1 MQAERDVLRQRVLP
15 RLQKAASEY
24 GESIRMVD
32 LRWGVNTTE
41 LSEEQATLKIMDVCF
56 EQIDKCDGR
65 MVCLIG
71 NRYGWIPT
79 YDLSKITRK
88 YPLNLSSNV
97 SATELEIQYGILQRQ
112 RPQKAL
118 VFLRDVVNSLPLEL
132 YGNYYDN
139 NPKIDALKEELLANQ
154 DCNCYHYSLDYK
166 EGTFSGLDTFEEL
179 VYSTLYEYIVA
190 QFNGISVPQH
200 IKIRKQFEAHI
211 DYETMGYYL
220 LPSLD
225 EKINTFINSNNSFAV
240 LKAEPG
246 MGKTAF
252 SARVCKDIGQHKK
265 IFCYF
270 CGYNAECETPL
281 QMLIYFNNHL
291 CDYLG
296 INYSSDYTTIQDCSQ
311 IFSYL
316 INQIKD
322 DVIFLIDGIDHFLCP
337 YEDYLTW
344 LPARMPD
351 NIKFI
356 FTTSLKDKSY
366 DKLSEYSDIVLLTM
380 PALDAPDR
388 FIKHLLQVNGKDI
401 QDEILSFAL
410 SKHQIKN
417 YYHAKMIADALVLM
431 DQYDFQG
438 IKESG
443 DDINA
448 INNFLRNSLIQFPKS
463 IDGMALF
470 LLHDFGKRIS
480 PDLIPEVYIYIACND
495 GGLRATDLESL
506 LGKNWDEL
514 SFELYISFLSGII
527 IERENGCYD
536 FSSLLIREA
545 VEKLIKWKSKKRVI
559 KHIESLPDN
568 DSLKIRCC
576 LNKSLYY
583 EHFDVVSKLIENNL
597 SSVVLANQF
606 VRCLNHMTN
615 EISAFFMK
623 HDLFKWFFEMIVP
636 RITSVQEQDA
646 CMKIIQNVL
655 HSIPDTFKA
664 QSLEYIGDGFKRK
677 AEYEKSENYYRE
689 AINVICDDDHISIG
703 RLYYKLATVLRVNSE
718 DDYEVLKKTIHLSL
732 ENYNRGKQKD
742 DVENNMYCVLAKF
755 QLIMM
760 ELNHSLNG
768 ISSIQVFS
776 IGEMKL
782 TDGVTTPHL
791 SFIAKS
797 KIEKIEEDVITSLKT
812 TINSFNEYRKEAESI
827 YQEAK
832 AKDVIENIIDP
843 FILSLDGYDVFGIPE
858 GRIERIKEIREDIE
872 QKLQTHFNL
881 NLYKTL
887 GLLEYEIAKD
897 EYRISTKKYHLIRCC
912 NIWGQFVSQLS
923 LPSFSSKYIDAEM
936 ELVKIYLGEGD
947 EQTADEHL
955 QKWSQAQFDYVVN
968 DLRRAVTQC
977 RRYPDEL
984 HLALL
989 EELRN
994 NIADVN
1000 RTKVR
1005 IKQLGENY
1013 NRCHDIA
1020 QKYFYH
1026 LIKSSVFKA
1035 LDVFEMREKFS
1046 FENYWW
1052 LKDIYYYL
1060 SKKTVHNLDEKAE
1073 KDFVSVYLL
1082 TLMLQLLNL
1091 ISDIAQYKGGLYTI
1105 SDYYNEMVFV
1115 LEERHRYEMQR
1126 IEKIRFGFLYA
1137 KSLINQAVAGDS
1149 QLEKNVLFA
1158 IKIFNTIR
1166 RLLYENEVT
1175 PFSLAYPTINQERIN
1190 FELCTV
1196 EISLASYYTEIGLYL
1211 SSAKTYET
1219 VATLALSLFGER
1231 ESCAEDHIYLKLALV
1246 SCRHALEIYNNLK
1259 LDDKILDI
1267 SRKYEAIKMLDVV

>member
-41 LSEEQATLKIMDVCF
+41 LSEEQATQKIMDVCF

-545 VEKLIKWKSKKRVI
+545 
-559 KHIESLPDN
+559 
-568 DSLKIRCC
+568 
-576 LNKSLYY
+576 Y
-583 EHFDVVSKLIENNL
+583 
-597 SSVVLANQF
+597 Q
-606 VRCLNHMTN
+606 
-615 EISAFFMK
+615 
-623 HDLFKWFFEMIVP
+623 
-636 RITSVQEQDA
+636 
-646 CMKIIQNVL
+646 
-655 HSIPDTFKA
+655 
-664 QSLEYIGDGFKRK
+664 
-677 AEYEKSENYYRE
+677 
-689 AINVICDDDHISIG
+689 
-703 RLYYKLATVLRVNSE
+703 
-718 DDYEVLKKTIHLSL
+718 
-732 ENYNRGKQKD
+732 
-742 DVENNMYCVLAKF
+742 
-755 QLIMM
+755 M
-760 ELNHSLNG
+760 E
-768 ISSIQVFS
+768 
-776 IGEMKL
+776 
-782 TDGVTTPHL
+782 
-791 SFIAKS
+791 
-797 KIEKIEEDVITSLKT
+797 
-812 TINSFNEYRKEAESI
+812 
-827 YQEAK
+827 
-832 AKDVIENIIDP
+832 
-843 FILSLDGYDVFGIPE
+843 
-858 GRIERIKEIREDIE
+858 IKE
-872 QKLQTHFNL
+872 
-881 NLYKTL
+881 
-887 GLLEYEIAKD
+887 
-897 EYRISTKKYHLIRCC
+897 
-912 NIWGQFVSQLS
+912 
-923 LPSFSSKYIDAEM
+923 
-936 ELVKIYLGEGD
+936 
-947 EQTADEHL
+947 
-955 QKWSQAQFDYVVN
+955 
-968 DLRRAVTQC
+968 
-977 RRYPDEL
+977 
-984 HLALL
+984 
-989 EELRN
+989 
-994 NIADVN
+994 
-1000 RTKVR
+1000 
-1005 IKQLGENY
+1005 
-1013 NRCHDIA
+1013 
-1020 QKYFYH
+1020 
-1026 LIKSSVFKA
+1026 
-1035 LDVFEMREKFS
+1035 
-1046 FENYWW
+1046 
-1052 LKDIYYYL
+1052 
-1060 SKKTVHNLDEKAE
+1060 
-1073 KDFVSVYLL
+1073 
-1082 TLMLQLLNL
+1082 
-1091 ISDIAQYKGGLYTI
+1091 
-1105 SDYYNEMVFV
+1105 
-1115 LEERHRYEMQR
+1115 
-1126 IEKIRFGFLYA
+1126 
-1137 KSLINQAVAGDS
+1137 
-1149 QLEKNVLFA
+1149 
-1158 IKIFNTIR
+1158 
-1166 RLLYENEVT
+1166 
-1175 PFSLAYPTINQERIN
+1175 
-1190 FELCTV
+1190 
-1196 EISLASYYTEIGLYL
+1196 
-1211 SSAKTYET
+1211 
-1219 VATLALSLFGER
+1219 
-1231 ESCAEDHIYLKLALV
+1231 ES
-1246 SCRHALEIYNNLK
+1246 N
-1259 LDDKILDI
+1259 
-1267 SRKYEAIKMLDVV
+1267 